1 MTPTEQKKYDAR
13 LKRLQDAL
21 ALKEPDR
28 VPIDITG
35 GCYMIQRLGYTMAES
50 NYDETM
56 EIGKEA
62 ARRFMLDYEP
72 DVMTG
77 LNLTYAGEGRGHEMQ
92 GSRTLYISGMANAP
106 IGNDSMPQ
114 FIEFP
119 TLYDD
124 EFEEF
129 FYDYTRW
136 SLNKFLPRVSSV
148 MEPFRDFQ
156 LNLSHRGIG
165 EVAAAFSKPEI
176 RKAIKKLWEIDDF
189 YQVYRKKLAT
199 ANEELAELGFPSMTG
214 GRAVVPFD
222 KYSDTYRGMEL
233 TFVDIFEDENLVMKF
248 CNKFHK
254 EQIEQLRHENPDGK
268 KTGKQIVMAL
278 HKGSDDMM
286 SNAFYEKFYWNHLK
300 EIIAACREAGMM
312 ANVFCE
318 GMYNDKLKYLAEVEK
333 GSAYFTFDKVN
344 MQKAKKTVGS
354 VCCIGGGFPTPLLVY
369 ETPEKVREAVK
380 RHLDVAMP
388 DGGYIFRMS
397 AGLDGAKA
405 ENVEAMFETVHE
417 YGKYC

>member
-1 MTPTEQKKYDAR
+1 MT
-13 LKRLQDAL
+13 
-21 ALKEPDR
+21 
-28 VPIDITG
+28 DIG
-35 GCYMIQRLGYTMAES
+35 
-50 NYDETM
+50 D
-56 EIGKEA
+56 
-62 ARRFMLDYEP
+62 FYEP
-72 DVMTG
+72 ASAQRTACRKAIVNRVDVFV
-77 LNLTYAGEGRGHEMQ
+77 YAKRSARFCVIEYLIPGEHP
-92 GSRTLYISGMANAP
+92 GSRKLHRHLRL
-106 IGNDSMPQ
+106 
-114 FIEFP
+114 IEEDEEEYKVATHIHKGDEIKLSF
-119 TLYDD
+119 DD

-176 RKAIKKLWEIDDF
+176 RKAIQKLWEIDDF
-189 YQVYRKKLAT
+189 YQVYRKKLAA
-199 ANEELAELGFPSMTG
+199 ANEELAELGFPSMMG

-254 EQIEQLRHENPDGK
+254 EQIEQLRHGNPDGK

-417 YGKYC
+417 YGKYR